1 MTCLKTQET
10 ALFKMGLFSLRI
22 HTADVMCVFCVC
34 LQLLLPASLA
44 SVFVYGCVYF
54 VQLCICFGVFWC
66 MSIDKFCE
74 SLYVPVLISS

>member
-1 MTCLKTQET
+1 MSSVCVSA
-10 ALFKMGLFSLRI
+10 ALTVTVTVTLTI
-22 HTADVMCVFCVC
+22 
-34 LQLLLPASLA
+34 
-44 SVFVYGCVYF
+44 FVYGCVYF